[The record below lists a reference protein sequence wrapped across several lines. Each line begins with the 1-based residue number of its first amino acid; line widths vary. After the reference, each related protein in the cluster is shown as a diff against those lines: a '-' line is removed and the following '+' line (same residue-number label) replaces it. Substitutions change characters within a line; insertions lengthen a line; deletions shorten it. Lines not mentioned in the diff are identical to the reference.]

1 MARRPRLNDGDLL
14 RAWHAL
20 AAHERG
26 SAALALQYF
35 GRAAPEVPPA
45 APPADEE
52 IAADTDQPLVEHRLE
67 PPVPPPPTV
76 AVEQQVFWRVTEIQ
90 HEPSEEDPHPVES
103 VDDAVFC
110 SPLDAAPPPRDAPLM
125 EPRAVMARLRRHL
138 VRGVETD
145 RLDVLAAVRWIAG
158 GRPLHRLPPTRQ
170 ARLPGSVQVVIEAS
184 STLGPLRHDFIPVL
198 DRLGRWLGPRRRL
211 LRADGS
217 PHWIRDAR
225 GRPAEIRSDG
235 SPVVVLGD
243 AGLLAQAG
251 DAAVERWVQRGQAL
265 MQAGQRPL
273 LLLPASVQRVAPEVA
288 RMFDVVAME
297 GDTAAAP
304 VAMPT
309 EVLEDPVR
317 GLRAAIFGNTYV
329 RPGLLRRLR
338 QVVQPWYPWLD
349 AAAEAQLWNDAGVVS
364 NINACALST
373 EQRPAAEADFAAW
386 PAALRE
392 AVIEVHL
399 AELASMSPLV
409 RAEYVLWVSRHVP
422 AGTRLRPVL
431 DEAVVAAERLMAQAG
446 ARLQAGDDRMARELE
461 AHLLDFGERSAPL
474 LAQGSEAVQRA
485 WVMAWRR
492 GAQPGDE
499 AHLPAGLRLERL
511 GGLLRPVL
519 GTQALELVVQQCG
532 QGVEVRVDSAEAG
545 VVTGAVLHRTE
556 GVPLWQMGGAEV
568 QVRRVGDRVE
578 LPGRDGFEIRLGADR
593 VRVESF
599 VRPEWAESIWFD
611 QGEWHAKI
619 ADGRELIWAPAS
631 WMEVGRDFERD
642 VVNIVPWGPMKGC
655 WWDAENRRLWG
666 SAARSSWASRFGSD
680 DIGHW
685 AEFAVRGPRGPVTQ
699 RMRWIMPGLFLMG
712 SPENEPGRDDD
723 ERQHTVF
730 LTQGYWLADTACTQ
744 ELWEAVMGNNP
755 SHFKGD
761 PQNPVE
767 NVSWNDITQDFLPRL
782 NNLVPGLNLTLP
794 TEAQWEY
801 ACRSGTTTPFSFG
814 EQITPEQVNYNGNHP
829 YADGKKGEY
838 RNKTVPVKAL
848 PANPWG
854 LHQMH
859 GNVWEWC
866 QDEIAAYP
874 EGTSI
879 DPVVHQGK
887 KEKDRQRVL
896 RGGGWLRFGGR
907 CRSASR
913 NAFVPGDRHYFI
925 GFRLARGLAEQS
937 NQPRHF
943 LVSQPEAGGAE
954 PPSIS
959 QRPAGGVV
967 QQKTGDTLI
976 HHTRNLEM
984 HELAKKHE
992 EPQPNNTTKKIIES
1006 LKKSIEAG
1014 EQRKI
1019 LEYISNKIVEAVNDS
1034 NVDVNYSSY
1043 VHAELDQVEVR
1054 YRSHEYTCDKRG
1066 IPAVDLVENEDD
1078 WLLLRFR
1085 LVVAYDVDAWFR
1097 MSAWDS
1103 IDREYVRIGTSRS
1116 TTSGSVETEVTLSV
1130 TADLSNGIANIEPG
1144 DINIDLNIPDVD
1156 IGEVEPNMHNV

>member
-20 AAHERG
+20 AVHEQG

-35 GRAAPEVPPA
+35 GPAAPEVPQDV
-45 APPADEE
+45 PPADGE
-52 IAADTDQPLVEHRLE
+52 IAVDTDQPLVEPRLE
-67 PPVPPPPTV
+67 PPDPPPPAV
-76 AVEQQVFWRVTEIQ
+76 AVEQQVFWRITEIQ

-110 SPLDAAPPPRDAPLM
+110 SPLDAAPPPREAPLM

-145 RLDVLAAVRWIAG
+145 RLDVLAAVRWIAD

-170 ARLPGSVQVVIEAS
+170 ARLPGAVQVVIEAS

-198 DRLGRWLGPRRRL
+198 DQLGRWLGPRRRL

-243 AGLLAQAG
+243 AGLLAQTG
-251 DAAVERWVQRGQAL
+251 EAAVERWVQRGQAL

-288 RMFDVVAME
+288 RVFDVVAME

-304 VAMPT
+304 VAMPA

-338 QVVQPWYPWLD
+338 QAVRLWYPWLD

-364 NINACALST
+364 NINACALSL
-373 EQRPAAEADFAAW
+373 EQRPQAEADFAAW
-386 PAALRE
+386 PVALRE

-422 AGTRLRPVL
+422 AGSRLRPVL
-431 DEAVVAAERLMAQAG
+431 DEAIGAAERLMAQAG

-461 AHLLDFGERSAPL
+461 AHLLDFGERSEPL

-545 VVTGAVLHRTE
+545 GVTGAVLHRTE

-568 QVRRVGDRVE
+568 RRVGDRVVR
-578 LPGRDGFEIRLGADR
+578 PGRAGFEVRLGADR

-599 VRPEWAESIWFD
+599 VRPDWAESVWFD
-611 QGEWHAKI
+611 QGEWHA
-619 ADGRELIWAPAS
+619 ALPGGRELVWTPA
-631 WMEVGRDFERD
+631 GDD
-642 VVNIVPWGPMKGC
+642 LKAAC
-655 WWDAENRRLWG
+655 WWDAENRQQWRG
-666 SAARSSWASRFGSD
+666 MQKPAWATRHGVDEFGQ
-680 DIGHW
+680 W
-685 AEFAVRGPRGPVTQ
+685 AEFTVRGKRGPVTQ
-699 RMRWIMPGLFLMG
+699 RLRWIAPGEFLMG
-712 SPENEPGRDDD
+712 SPETEKDRFND
-723 ERQHTVF
+723 ERQHPVL
-730 LTQGYWLADTACTQ
+730 LTQDYWLADTACTQ
-744 ELWEAVMGNNP
+744 ELWEAVMGANP
-755 SHFKGD
+755 SSFKDD

-767 NVSWNDITQDFLPRL
+767 NVRWNDITQKFLPRL
-782 NNLVPGLNLTLP
+782 NKLVPGLNLTLP

-801 ACRSGTTTPFSFG
+801 ACRAGTQTRFSFG
-814 EQITPEQVNYNGNHP
+814 DEISPDEVNSDGN
-829 YADGKKGEY
+829 
-838 RNKTVPVKAL
+838 RRQTVPVRDL

-854 LHQMH
+854 LYQMH

-866 QDEIAAYP
+866 MDELAAYP

-879 DPVVHQGK
+879 DPVVHQDK
-887 KEKDRQRVL
+887 KEEGRQQVL
-896 RGGGWLRFGGR
+896 RGGSWFSGGR
-907 CRSASR
+907 YCRCANR
-913 NAFVPGDRHYFI
+913 NANVRDVRDGIFGFFI
-925 GFRLARGLAEQS
+925 GFRLARGLAD
-937 NQPRHF
+937 QP
-943 LVSQPEAGGAE
+943 
-954 PPSIS
+954 
-959 QRPAGGVV
+959 
-967 QQKTGDTLI
+967 
-976 HHTRNLEM
+976 
-984 HELAKKHE
+984 
-992 EPQPNNTTKKIIES
+992 
-1006 LKKSIEAG
+1006 
-1014 EQRKI
+1014 
-1019 LEYISNKIVEAVNDS
+1019 
-1034 NVDVNYSSY
+1034 
-1043 VHAELDQVEVR
+1043 DQHPKF
-1054 YRSHEYTCDKRG
+1054 SK
-1066 IPAVDLVENEDD
+1066 
-1078 WLLLRFR
+1078 
-1085 LVVAYDVDAWFR
+1085 
-1097 MSAWDS
+1097 
-1103 IDREYVRIGTSRS
+1103 
-1116 TTSGSVETEVTLSV
+1116 
-1130 TADLSNGIANIEPG
+1130 
-1144 DINIDLNIPDVD
+1144 
-1156 IGEVEPNMHNV
+1156 

>member
-20 AAHERG
+20 AAHEQG

-45 APPADEE
+45 VPLADER
-52 IAADTDQPLVEHRLE
+52 IAASTDQPLVEPRLE
-67 PPVPPPPTV
+67 PPDPPPPAV
-76 AVEQQVFWRVTEIQ
+76 AVEQQVFWRITEIQ
-90 HEPSEEDPHPVES
+90 HDPSEEDPHSVES

-110 SPLDAAPPPRDAPLM
+110 SSPDAAPPPREAPLM

-145 RLDVLAAVRWIAG
+145 RPDVLAAVSWIAG

-170 ARLPGSVQVVIEAS
+170 ARLPGAVQVVIEAS

-198 DRLGRWLGPRRRL
+198 DQLGRWLGPRRRL

-225 GRPAEIRSDG
+225 GRPAEIRSDC

-251 DAAVERWVQRGQAL
+251 EAAVERWVQRGQAL

-288 RMFDVVAME
+288 RVFDVVAME

-304 VAMPT
+304 VAMPA

-317 GLRAAIFGNTYV
+317 GLRAAIFGSTYV

-338 QVVQPWYPWLD
+338 QAVRPWYPWLD

-386 PAALRE
+386 PAALSE

-409 RAEYVLWVSRHVP
+409 RAEYVLWVSRHVS

-431 DEAVVAAERLMAQAG
+431 DEAVLAAERLMAQAG

-474 LAQGSEAVQRA
+474 LAQSSEAVQRA

-492 GAQPGDE
+492 GAQPGD
-499 AHLPAGLRLERL
+499 AADLPAGLRLERL

-532 QGVEVRVDSAEAG
+532 QGIEVRVDSAEAG
-545 VVTGAVLHRTE
+545 GVTGAVLHRTE
-556 GVPLWQMGGAEV
+556 GVPLWQVDGAE
-568 QVRRVGDRVE
+568 VRRVGDRVE
-578 LPGRDGFEIRLGADR
+578 RPGRAGFEVRLGADR

-611 QGEWHAKI
+611 HGEWHA
-619 ADGRELIWAPAS
+619 ALSDGRELIWTLHKHRANNPAES
-631 WMEVGRDFERD
+631 D
-642 VVNIVPWGPMKGC
+642 IPWATLPRRVGC
-655 WWDAENRRLWG
+655 WWDANDR
-666 SAARSSWASRFGSD
+666 AAYQESSGLALRPNAWASRAGVD
-680 DIGHW
+680 NIGRLF
-685 AEFAVRGPRGPVTQ
+685 EFTVRGRRGPVTQ
-699 RMRWIMPGLFLMG
+699 RMRFIPPGQFLMG
-712 SPENEPGRDDD
+712 SPKDENGRDDD
-723 ERQHTVF
+723 ERQHPVL

-755 SHFKGD
+755 SHFKDD

-814 EQITPEQVNYNGNHP
+814 EQITPEQVNYDGNHP
-829 YADGKKGEY
+829 YAGGKKGEY

-848 PANPWG
+848 PANSWG

-879 DPVVHQGK
+879 DPVVHQGR

-925 GFRLARGLAEQS
+925 GFRLARGLADQT
-937 NQPRHF
+937 NQ
-943 LVSQPEAGGAE
+943 
-954 PPSIS
+954 
-959 QRPAGGVV
+959 
-967 QQKTGDTLI
+967 
-976 HHTRNLEM
+976 
-984 HELAKKHE
+984 
-992 EPQPNNTTKKIIES
+992 
-1006 LKKSIEAG
+1006 
-1014 EQRKI
+1014 
-1019 LEYISNKIVEAVNDS
+1019 
-1034 NVDVNYSSY
+1034 
-1043 VHAELDQVEVR
+1043 
-1054 YRSHEYTCDKRG
+1054 
-1066 IPAVDLVENEDD
+1066 
-1078 WLLLRFR
+1078 
-1085 LVVAYDVDAWFR
+1085 
-1097 MSAWDS
+1097 
-1103 IDREYVRIGTSRS
+1103 
-1116 TTSGSVETEVTLSV
+1116 
-1130 TADLSNGIANIEPG
+1130 NIE
-1144 DINIDLNIPDVD
+1144 IKKL
-1156 IGEVEPNMHNV
+1156 

>member
-1 MARRPRLNDGDLL
+1 MTRRTRVNDGDLL

-35 GRAAPEVPPA
+35 GRAVPEVPQA
-45 APPADEE
+45 ARPADEE
-52 IAADTDQPLVEHRLE
+52 IAADTDQPMVAPRLE
-67 PPVPPPPTV
+67 PPDPPPPAV
-76 AVEQQVFWRVTEIQ
+76 AVEQQVFWRITEIQ

-110 SPLDAAPPPRDAPLM
+110 SPLDAEPPPREAPLM

-145 RLDVLAAVRWIAG
+145 RLDVLAAVRWIAD

-170 ARLPGSVQVVIEAS
+170 ARLPGAVQVVIEAS

-198 DRLGRWLGPRRRL
+198 DQLGRWLGPRRRL

-217 PHWIRDAR
+217 PHWIRDVR

-235 SPVVVLGD
+235 SPVVVLSD
-243 AGLLAQAG
+243 AGLLAQTG
-251 DAAVERWVQRGQAL
+251 EAAVERWVQRGQAL

-288 RMFDVVAME
+288 RVFDVVAME

-304 VAMPT
+304 VAMT
-309 EVLEDPVR
+309 AEVLEDPVR

-338 QVVQPWYPWLD
+338 QAVRPWYPWLD

-373 EQRPAAEADFAAW
+373 EQRPAAEADFAMW

-409 RAEYVLWVSRHVP
+409 RAEYVLWVSRHVS

-431 DEAVVAAERLMAQAG
+431 DEAVLAAERLMAQAG
-446 ARLQAGDDRMARELE
+446 ARLQAGDDRMAQELE

-532 QGVEVRVDSAEAG
+532 QGIEVRVDSAEAG
-545 VVTGAVLHRTE
+545 GVTGAVLHRTE
-556 GVPLWQMGGAEV
+556 GVPLWQVDGAE
-568 QVRRVGDRVE
+568 VRRVGDRVE
-578 LPGRDGFEIRLGADR
+578 WPGRAGFEVRLGADR

-611 QGEWHAKI
+611 QGEWHAALPSGRRLVWTPATWFRLS
-619 ADGRELIWAPAS
+619 ADRLNAGQLPKA
-631 WMEVGRDFERD
+631 
-642 VVNIVPWGPMKGC
+642 C
-655 WWDAENRRLWG
+655 WWDVRDQASTQAEADLG
-666 SAARSSWASRFGSD
+666 WASATGTDESGS
-680 DIGHW
+680 W
-685 AEFAVRGPRGPVTQ
+685 AEFTVRGKRGRVTQ
-699 RMRWIMPGLFLMG
+699 RMRWIPPGEFLMG
-712 SPENEPGRDDD
+712 SPKGEKGHSDD
-723 ERQHTVF
+723 EHQHPVL
-730 LTQGYWLADTACTQ
+730 LTQGYWIADTACTQ
-744 ELWEAVMGNNP
+744 ELWEAVMEENP
-755 SHFKGD
+755 SRFKDG

-767 NVSWNDITQDFLPRL
+767 QVSWNDITQKFLPRL
-782 NNLVPGLNLTLP
+782 NKLVPGLNLTLP

-801 ACRSGTTTPFSFG
+801 ACRAGTQTRYSFGDEINQEQVSFGGKRGTTL
-814 EQITPEQVNYNGNHP
+814 
-829 YADGKKGEY
+829 
-838 RNKTVPVKAL
+838 PVREL
-848 PANPWG
+848 PANRWG

-866 QDEIAAYP
+866 LDEYAAYP

-879 DPVVHQGK
+879 DLVVHRAQ
-887 KEKDRQRVL
+887 KEGHRRVL
-896 RGGGWLRFGGR
+896 RGGSWVSGGTD
-907 CRSASR
+907 CRSAR
-913 NAFVPGDRHYFI
+913 RIARVPDDRGVIIGGGI
-925 GFRLARGLAEQS
+925 GFRLARGLAD
-937 NQPRHF
+937 QP
-943 LVSQPEAGGAE
+943 AE
-954 PPSIS
+954 N
-959 QRPAGGVV
+959 V
-967 QQKTGDTLI
+967 KNTL
-976 HHTRNLEM
+976 TDL
-984 HELAKKHE
+984 
-992 EPQPNNTTKKIIES
+992 
-1006 LKKSIEAG
+1006 LKALLGFGRKGKS
-1014 EQRKI
+1014 
-1019 LEYISNKIVEAVNDS
+1019 
-1034 NVDVNYSSY
+1034 
-1043 VHAELDQVEVR
+1043 
-1054 YRSHEYTCDKRG
+1054 
-1066 IPAVDLVENEDD
+1066 
-1078 WLLLRFR
+1078 
-1085 LVVAYDVDAWFR
+1085 
-1097 MSAWDS
+1097 
-1103 IDREYVRIGTSRS
+1103 
-1116 TTSGSVETEVTLSV
+1116 
-1130 TADLSNGIANIEPG
+1130 
-1144 DINIDLNIPDVD
+1144 
-1156 IGEVEPNMHNV
+1156 